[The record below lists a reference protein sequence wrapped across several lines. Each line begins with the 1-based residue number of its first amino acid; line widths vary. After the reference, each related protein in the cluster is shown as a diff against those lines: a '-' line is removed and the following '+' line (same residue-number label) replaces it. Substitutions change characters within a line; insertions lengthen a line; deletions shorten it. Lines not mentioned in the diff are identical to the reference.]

1 MKRSMPAFALVVS
14 VAAFAP
20 PVVGAQVFTQEEKEA
35 MLAAHNDVRCGVSPA
50 ATTMPPLVWDAAL
63 EATAQAWAQGCVDNV
78 APSGLLDHNPNRALG
93 HRFSVGENIAASTG
107 IPMSPVSA
115 AQLWAAE
122 VADYDFAANS
132 CTPNR
137 ACGHYTQMVWASSR
151 FVGCARWTCSNLQ
164 YASTIVCD
172 YGPAG
177 NNGQRPYTAGA
188 GINGACDLIFQ
199 DGFEFNNLAPWAS
212 SQEDAGDLSVSTA
225 AAMSG
230 TRYGL
235 QAVVDDTASL
245 YVADE
250 SPADD
255 NRYRARFYFDP
266 NGFDPGEL
274 ALHFRTRIF
283 IGFEEGPTRRLFAV
297 VLRRQAGVF
306 ALMGRARLDDNSQA
320 DTGFFTITDAPHRV
334 EIDWQRASGPAAND
348 GRFEMWIDGTSVST
362 LTGLDNSASA
372 VDFARLG
379 ALSVKTGASGTLFW
393 DEFESRETSL
403 IGP

>member
-1 MKRSMPAFALVVS
+1 MKRSRAAIALAV
-14 VAAFAP
+14 VAAALAP
-20 PVVGAQVFTQEEKEA
+20 DVARPQVFTQAEKEA
-35 MLAAHNDVRCGVSPA
+35 ILAAHNDVRCGVTPT

-63 EATAQAWAQGCVDNV
+63 EAMAQTWAQGCQNIDAYPN
-78 APSGLLDHNPNRALG
+78 LIDHNPSRSDP
-93 HRFSVGENIAASTG
+93 RFYVGENIAASSPG
-107 IPMSPVSA
+107 PMSAVSA
-115 AQLWAAE
+115 VQLWADE
-122 VADYDFAANS
+122 VVDYNHAANA
-132 CTPNR
+132 CTLNEV
-137 ACGHYTQMVWASSR
+137 CGHYTQVVWANTR
-151 FVGCARWTCSNLQ
+151 RVGCARWHCAGIALPS
-164 YASTIVCD
+164 SIVCD
-172 YGPAG
+172 YGPGG
-177 NNGQRPYTAGA
+177 NTGQRPYTAGA

-199 DGFEFNNLAPWAS
+199 DGFEFNTVAPWTSA
-212 SQEDAGDLSVSTA
+212 QVDGGDLGISTA

-297 VLRRQAGVF
+297 ELRREAGVF

-334 EIDWQRASGPAAND
+334 EIDWRRASGPTAND
-348 GRFEMWIDGTSVST
+348 GRFEMWIDGTSVSV
-362 LTGLDNSASA
+362 LSGLDNSASA